1 MSDEVPPLT
10 LQVGSRWPAY
20 DENHL
25 IRLTLVQRGLAESFP
40 TGDFPRAGAT
50 DRTAMGE
57 RFSFGCTYFLEAGIE
72 GSCTYGFD
80 LDPGVYE
87 PYPCMRVTNVCLEHN
102 HPHDLSPELWDEC
115 KEEEETYL
123 PKGIKAVQEG
133 AFERLLKLRNTLDF
147 RCGDPES
154 LTDYLDSKIREQDFI
169 LMSWDLI
176 PDARARTE
184 LRRKTERILIRREN
198 YPILPP
204 LPPRGVTF
212 STSRSAPRPSSSSSP
227 SASTST
233 RTSQAPAPGLERKAK
248 RAASPSPEPEAK
260 PVCKNPRRKVAPP
273 PTVEKRATSRATGS
287 STPTVGSP
295 APQGGQ
301 TSNASTPSPVAP
313 VTPVEMID
321 LRDASDEEVKPE
333 PRAPVVPPTPPA
345 PGSANSSL
353 AQLKRQDPAPVSPA
367 TTPAPIR
374 SSKLADFL
382 SSLEPGRHL
391 ERYHALFGRSNLE
404 ISDPEQLLS
413 FARGPEEEL
422 DELVAELGK
431 EVDGLKGMPKMWQ
444 GIFRRLLLTA
454 A

>member
-1 MSDEVPPLT
+1 
-10 LQVGSRWPAY
+10 
-20 DENHL
+20 
-25 IRLTLVQRGLAESFP
+25 
-40 TGDFPRAGAT
+40 
-50 DRTAMGE
+50 MGE

-260 PVCKNPRRKVAPP
+260 VSLHKVS
-273 PTVEKRATSRATGS
+273 PTESVSAEDFFLH
-287 STPTVGSP
+287 
-295 APQGGQ
+295 
-301 TSNASTPSPVAP
+301 TSN
-313 VTPVEMID
+313 
-321 LRDASDEEVKPE
+321 L
-333 PRAPVVPPTPPA
+333 
-345 PGSANSSL
+345 
-353 AQLKRQDPAPVSPA
+353 
-367 TTPAPIR
+367 
-374 SSKLADFL
+374 LAD
-382 SSLEPGRHL
+382 SSHGCRSRYAKIRAARLRRH
-391 ERYHALFGRSNLE
+391 
-404 ISDPEQLLS
+404 
-413 FARGPEEEL
+413 
-422 DELVAELGK
+422 
-431 EVDGLKGMPKMWQ
+431 
-444 GIFRRLLLTA
+444 RRLKNAQRLVLPDRRRLP
-454 A
+454 

>member
-1 MSDEVPPLT
+1 MHGPTSGDPRRRFSLSRSSAARRPPLQGSQAALFRHVGRGTSADSAGRLPLAGVRREPPDPAHARPARSYVSPSDANHPAFT
-10 LQVGSRWPAY
+10 LNY
-20 DENHL
+20 DG
-25 IRLTLVQRGLAESFP
+25 LTRDHVTSPPSTTVAESFP

-115 KEEEETYL
+115 KEEEDAYV
-123 PKGIKAVQEG
+123 PKGIAAVQEG
-133 AFERLLKLRNTLDF
+133 AIDRLLELRKTLDY

-154 LTDYLDSKIREQDFI
+154 FKDYLDSKLQEQDFI
-169 LMSWDLI
+169 IKSWDWI

-212 STSRSAPRPSSSSSP
+212 STSRSAPCPSSSSSP

-260 PVCKNPRRKVAPP
+260 VSLHKVS
-273 PTVEKRATSRATGS
+273 PTDRSRLWTSSCTRLIFLLTLHMGAAAGMQKS
-287 STPTVGSP
+287 
-295 APQGGQ
+295 APQGC
-301 TSNASTPSPVAP
+301 A
-313 VTPVEMID
+313 
-321 LRDASDEEVKPE
+321 
-333 PRAPVVPPTPPA
+333 
-345 PGSANSSL
+345 
-353 AQLKRQDPAPVSPA
+353 A
-367 TTPAPIR
+367 T
-374 SSKLADFL
+374 
-382 SSLEPGRHL
+382 
-391 ERYHALFGRSNLE
+391 
-404 ISDPEQLLS
+404 
-413 FARGPEEEL
+413 
-422 DELVAELGK
+422 
-431 EVDGLKGMPKMWQ
+431 DG
-444 GIFRRLLLTA
+444 
-454 A
+454 